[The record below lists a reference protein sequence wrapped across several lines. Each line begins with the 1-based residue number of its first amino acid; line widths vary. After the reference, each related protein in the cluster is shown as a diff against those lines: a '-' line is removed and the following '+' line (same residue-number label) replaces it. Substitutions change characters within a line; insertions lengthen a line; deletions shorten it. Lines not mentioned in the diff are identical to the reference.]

1 MSNNWYVRDGNMV
14 RPASDLEKNLYMGE
28 KAEQIDSLNDSH
40 PALRLGSL
48 ILGLVVFIQVMLY
61 QQHDHSPMGVKIVL
75 AVMAGGF
82 AMTFFTM
89 GLIVGGIIGLIKIL
103 LIVHFL

>member
-1 MSNNWYVRDGNMV
+1 MV
-14 RPASDLEKNLYMGE
+14 RPAFDFEKAAYIGE
-28 KAEQIDSLNDSH
+28 KADSLNDSH
-40 PALRLGSL
+40 PALRLGSY
-48 ILGLVVFIQVMLY
+48 ILGLVVFILVMLN
-61 QQHDHSPMGVKIVL
+61 QQHGHSPMGVKIVL